1 MQEKI
6 VHDRLYNH
14 IDPHLP
20 PHQSGFRKKDGTEL
34 QLLRLIHEVS
44 ENRDKG
50 KTVAICFFDLSKA
63 FDRVWHKGL
72 LAKLQHAGVCEA
84 SLTWFTT
91 YLTRRRQRVRAN
103 SALSQWQT
111 IPAGVPQGSVLG
123 PLLLLIYTIDLP
135 PSCTNLSTTC
145 SQFSDDTALVTI
157 NEPADDAQHSLQD
170 AVNSAATWLTDWHL
184 VVNATKTVVMSFQR
198 QQRLQ
203 ITINGTL
210 LQQVSSHRHL
220 GLIIQADLR
229 WSDHVGA
236 KIKKAEREL
245 FQLRR
250 IRNTLYKPALV
261 SVYTIYIRQI
271 LEYGSLVLYSLS
283 QTSHDRLESLQ
294 RRAGRVCLG
303 LPLFEPTHHSS
314 LLHHTSLPTLSSR
327 RQYRQLVFAHALV
340 HGRVPHH
347 LRNNSRP
354 DFAQRSHHD
363 LRRQRMYAI
372 PTTRTTR
379 HRDSPVNNAAHHYN
393 NLPKDLTSIVD
404 ALIFK
409 QAIAP
414 LILSSICSCSAHPD
428 LHGLFSPKP
437 Q

>member
-1 MQEKI
+1 MQLLKI
-6 VHDRLYNH
+6 TQGPTSIVYDRLYNH

-50 KTVAICFFDLSKA
+50 KAVATCFFDLSKA

-123 PLLLLIYTIDLP
+123 PLLFLIYTIDLP

-145 SQFSDDTALVTI
+145 SQFADDTALVTI
-157 NEPADDAQHSLQD
+157 NGSADDAQHSLQD
-170 AVNSAATWLTDWHL
+170 AVTSAATWLTDWHL
-184 VVNATKTVVMSFQR
+184 LVNATKTVVMSFQR

-229 WSDHVGA
+229 WSDHVGE
-236 KIKKAEREL
+236 KIKKGSTRA
-245 FQLRR
+245 F
-250 IRNTLYKPALV
+250 PAAA
-261 SVYTIYIRQI
+261 YTQ
-271 LEYGSLVLYSLS
+271 
-283 QTSHDRLESLQ
+283 
-294 RRAGRVCLG
+294 
-303 LPLFEPTHHSS
+303 
-314 LLHHTSLPTLSSR
+314 
-327 RQYRQLVFAHALV
+327 HAL
-340 HGRVPHH
+340 
-347 LRNNSRP
+347 
-354 DFAQRSHHD
+354 
-363 LRRQRMYAI
+363 
-372 PTTRTTR
+372 
-379 HRDSPVNNAAHHYN
+379 
-393 NLPKDLTSIVD
+393 
-404 ALIFK
+404 
-409 QAIAP
+409 
-414 LILSSICSCSAHPD
+414 
-428 LHGLFSPKP
+428 
-437 Q
+437 

>member
-1 MQEKI
+1 MASKVQEKI

-34 QLLRLIHEVS
+34 QLLRLIHEAS
-44 ENRDKG
+44 ESRDKG
-50 KTVAICFFDLSKA
+50 KAVATCFFDLSKA

-123 PLLLLIYTIDLP
+123 PLLFLIYTIDLP

-145 SQFSDDTALVTI
+145 SQFADDTALVTI
-157 NEPADDAQHSLQD
+157 NESADDAQHSLQD
-170 AVNSAATWLTDWHL
+170 AVTSAATWLTDWHL
-184 VVNATKTVVMSFQR
+184 LVNATKTVVMSFQR

-236 KIKKAEREL
+236 KIKKARHEL

-250 IRNTLYKPALV
+250 IHNTLYKPALV
-261 SVYTIYIRQI
+261 SVYTIYIRPI
-271 LEYGSLVLYSLS
+271 LEYGSLVLSSLS

-294 RRAGRVCLG
+294 RHAGRVCLD
-303 LPLFEPTHHSS
+303 LPLFEPTHH
-314 LLHHTSLPTLSSR
+314 TSLSTLSSR

-347 LRNNSRP
+347 LRNTSRP

-363 LRRQRMYAI
+363 LRRQRTYAI

-393 NLPKDLTSIVD
+393 NLPQDLTSIVD
-404 ALIFK
+404 ALTFK

-414 LILSSICSCSAHPD
+414 LVLSSICSCSAHPD
-428 LHGLFSPKP
+428 LH
-437 Q
+437 